1 MGKVIYAVFGLLV
14 ILTYGYATWRGVMLF
29 GGASQRQVVAGGL
42 RGASHTGYRSFWYSG
57 FHGGK

>member
-1 MGKVIYAVFGLLV
+1 MARILYAIFGLTLLTGYSLV
-14 ILTYGYATWRGVMLF
+14 SWRGYTF
-29 GGASQRQVVAGGL
+29 ATRRQTAAGGL

>member
-1 MGKVIYAVFGLLV
+1 MGKVIYALFGLMV
-14 ILTYGYATWRGVMLF
+14 ICGAGFATWRGYSIT
-29 GGASQRQVVAGGL
+29 GTSQRQFVAGGL